1 MNDQQTQAQFISDP
15 SNTQVESDAATAI
28 FNAFGKLGAE
38 MPNEN
43 SYIKII
49 NDAKVFLKTNI
60 EDSQQS
66 Q

>member
-15 SNTQVESDAATAI
+15 TNTQGDSDAATAI